1 VTARSIKDSVLPT
14 IFRGIPISVL
24 ETLTAANPVVAY
36 YHIVSDKDVPH
47 VKHLYRFRNV
57 AQFERDLEAFLKI
70 YQPIGLLDLLHSV
83 TTGQRLPRRAFL
95 LTFDDGFREL
105 SEVVAPL
112 LLRKGVPATF
122 FLATAFLDNKEMAL
136 HNELSVLIGHIESL
150 PEKRQSQINDSLSK
164 RQLTGESVSE
174 KLLSI
179 TYQRKHLIPQ
189 IAKSIEC
196 DLPSY
201 LRRNRPYLTCDEV
214 RKLIVQGFTIGA
226 HSVDHPLYSALT
238 LKEQLQQTS
247 ESVSFVRQKFG
258 LKYSTFS
265 FPHGDSNVGAEFF
278 KEVYARGILDTSF
291 GSAGMLKEAF
301 PRHYQRLS
309 PENSSMPVDS
319 VLRRHYARSL
329 YKKMLRRQVINRTQ
343 AVNLSSFGTLPGP
356 AMS

>member
-1 VTARSIKDSVLPT
+1 MTTQTIKDNVWPT

-36 YHIVSDKDVPH
+36 YHIVSDKDVAH

-57 AQFERDLEAFLKI
+57 SQFEEDLEAFLKV
-70 YQPIGLLDLLHSV
+70 YQPIGLLDLLNSV
-83 TTGQRLPRRAFL
+83 RTGKPLPRHAFL
-95 LTFDDGFREL
+95 LTFDDGFKEL
-105 SEVVAPL
+105 IEVVAPL
-112 LLRKGVPATF
+112 LIRKGLPATF

-136 HNELSVLIGHIESL
+136 HNDLSVLIEHIQTL
-150 PEKRQSQINDSLSK
+150 PEKRQRQTNDQLSK
-164 RQLTGESVSE
+164 RQLSGESVSE

-179 TYQRKHLIPQ
+179 TYQRKHLVSQ
-189 IAKSIEC
+189 IAKAVEC
-196 DLPSY
+196 DLAGY
-201 LRRNRPYLTCDEV
+201 LRQNRPYLTSEEV
-214 RKLIVQGFTIGA
+214 CKLIAQGFTIGA

-247 ESVSFVRQKFG
+247 ESVSFLRQKFG

-278 KEVYARGILDTSF
+278 REIYARGILDISF

-301 PRHYQRLS
+301 PRHYQRFS
-309 PENSSMPVDS
+309 PENSSRPVEQ

-329 YKKMLRRQVINRTQ
+329 YKKLLRRQVINRTQ
-343 AVNLSSFGTLPGP
+343 AVNVSSFETCPKVAL
-356 AMS
+356 S

>member
-1 VTARSIKDSVLPT
+1 VTTRTIKDNVLPT

-57 AQFERDLEAFLKI
+57 AQFEQDLEAFLKV
-70 YQPIGLLDLLHSV
+70 YEPIGLLDLLNSV
-83 TTGQRLPRRAFL
+83 TTGKRLPRRAFL

-105 SEVVAPL
+105 MEVVAPML
-112 LLRKGVPATF
+112 IRKGIPATF

-136 HNELSVLIGHIESL
+136 HNELSVLIDHINSL
-150 PEKRQSQINDSLSK
+150 PEKQKSQINESLSK

-179 TYQRKHLIPQ
+179 TYQRKHLVPQ

-196 DLPSY
+196 DLSGY
-201 LRRNRPYLTCDEV
+201 LRRNRPYLTSDEV
-214 RKLIVQGFTIGA
+214 RKLIAQGFTMGA

-247 ESVSFVRQKFG
+247 DSMSFVRQKFG

-278 KEVYARGILDTSF
+278 KEVYTREILDISF

-301 PRHYQRLS
+301 PRHFQRLS

-329 YKKMLRRQVINRTQ
+329 YKKVLRRQVINRTQ
-343 AVNLSSFGTLPGP
+343 AVNVSSFGTSLGP